1 MANLTI
7 DKLITFIKE
16 NIKLNTSIND
26 NNINSEQLQKELYKK
41 LDFGN
46 TQTFTFLENE
56 FNEILNKYS
65 LNLLRYGTINIAKV
79 INDIEYNISL
89 YFSLLLGIFDD
100 FKSLPKDQQIQCIKK
115 FVEKILLDISAQDLF
130 KKFNYELY
138 DWKKSEL
145 VDEIKK
151 YNFGKRIIKFLS
163 DYLHLNIWI
172 FNYETDE
179 INLSYCNNKIN
190 KFRDNII
197 LFYDKGIYEIISYN
211 DKFILNSDSEIII
224 YLYQNINNISAL
236 QFDFKNDIDITLQF
250 GSDNLE
256 VFSKKI
262 TQKINGAND
271 IWLLNHFKRQLNEPN
286 NKPNNESNNESNN
299 KQDNEPNIE
308 PNNKQDNEQN
318 NEPNNKQDNEQNNE
332 PNNKQDNEQN
342 NEPNIES
349 KNELVVESNNEPIKS
364 VFVGKMDELNNE
376 MSDDEINELAS
387 NKKVN
392 IKMKLDELQQ
402 IALSKKIS
410 ITTLVGGKQK
420 NKTKE
425 QLIKEING

>member
-1 MANLTI
+1 MATLTI
-7 DKLITFIKE
+7 DKLLTFIKE
-16 NIKLNTSIND
+16 NIKLNTSSNND
-26 NNINSEQLQKELYKK
+26 NTNNYQPQKELYKK

-65 LNLLRYGTINIAKV
+65 LNLLRYGTINYAKV
-79 INDIEYNISL
+79 INDNDIEYNISL

-115 FVEKILLDISAQDLF
+115 FVEKLLLDISAQDLF
-130 KKFNYELY
+130 KKFNYEVY

-151 YNFGKRIIKFLS
+151 YNFGKRIIKFLA

-172 FNYETDE
+172 LNYETDE

-197 LFYDKGIYEIISYN
+197 LFYNKGIYEIISYN
-211 DKFILNSDSEIII
+211 AKFILNSDSDIII

-236 QFDFKNDIDITLQF
+236 QFDFKNDIDIALQF
-250 GSDNLE
+250 GFDNLE

-271 IWLLNHFKRQLNEPN
+271 IWLLNHFKRQINGSSNEPINKSVGEPN
-286 NKPNNESNNESNN
+286 NEPT
-299 KQDNEPNIE
+299 NEPINE
-308 PNNKQDNEQN
+308 PINEQN
-318 NEPNNKQDNEQNNE
+318 NEPINEQNNE
-332 PNNKQDNEQN
+332 P
-342 NEPNIES
+342 I
-349 KNELVVESNNEPIKS
+349 NEPIKS

-376 MSDDEINELAS
+376 MSDEEVSEI
-387 NKKVN
+387 KKVN
-392 IKMKLDELQQ
+392 IKMKLDELQN
-402 IALSKKIS
+402 IALSKKID
-410 ITTLVGGKQK
+410 ITLLVGGKQK

>member
-1 MANLTI
+1 MATLTI

-26 NNINSEQLQKELYKK
+26 NNTNSEQLQKELYKK

-65 LNLLRYGTINIAKV
+65 LNLLRYGTINNAKV

-100 FKSLPKDQQIQCIKK
+100 FKSLPKDQQILCIKK

-145 VDEIKK
+145 VDEVKK
-151 YNFGKRIIKFLS
+151 YNFGKRIIKFLA

-211 DKFILNSDSEIII
+211 DKFILNSDSDIII
-224 YLYQNINNISAL
+224 YLYQNINNIGAL

-286 NKPNNESNNESNN
+286 NEPNNEPINESNNELNNQPVNESNN
-299 KQDNEPNIE
+299 EL
-308 PNNKQDNEQN
+308 
-318 NEPNNKQDNEQNNE
+318 
-332 PNNKQDNEQN
+332 N

-349 KNELVVESNNEPIKS
+349 NNEPNNEPIKS

-376 MSDDEINELAS
+376 MSDDEINETP
-387 NKKVN
+387 NKKVNKETSHRIVN
-392 IKMKLDELQQ
+392 IKMKLDELQK

-410 ITTLVGGKQK
+410 INLLVGGKQK